1 MKQTSSLTD
10 RLSLPGGARPAP
22 VWSWR
27 SVGLGAL
34 PFADA
39 ATVELPMS
47 RLLRLSLFQVTVG
60 MAVVLLVGTLNRV
73 MIVELGIP
81 AWLVASMIALPLLF
95 APFRMVVG
103 HRSDTHRSVLGWR
116 RVPYIW
122 MGSMM
127 QFGGLAIMPFAL
139 ILLSGDSHGPRIIG
153 EAGAALAFLMTGAG
167 LHTTQT
173 AGLALATDL
182 APEHARPKV
191 VALLCLMLLVGTVV
205 AAVSFGLLLS
215 PFSEVRLVQVVQGAG
230 VLTIIL
236 NGAALWKQEPRN
248 RNRTKAVLPK
258 VTFADSWRAYTRT
271 GQSARRLISIGMGT
285 VAFSMQ
291 DVLLEPYG
299 GRVLHLPVSATTSL
313 TAFLAVGGG
322 LGLGLAAYKLKGGS
336 NPYAVAGLGA
346 LAGIGAFA
354 CLLGAPLLSA
364 PGIFAVGVLIV
375 GFGAGMFAHGTLTAS
390 MNMAQGDATGIALG
404 AWGAVQATAAGLAI
418 ATGGVL
424 SDVIGA
430 LARSGR
436 LGPALAG
443 PATGY
448 SAVYLIEAVLLLATL
463 LTVAPLARADAIKS
477 LAAEPVGETL

>member
-1 MKQTSSLTD
+1 V
-10 RLSLPGGARPAP
+10 AP
-22 VWSWR
+22 RAWSWR
-27 SVGLGAL
+27 SISLGAL

-95 APFRMVVG
+95 APFRMVIG
-103 HRSDTHRSVLGWR
+103 HKSDTHRSVLGWR

-122 MGSMM
+122 LGTML

-139 ILLSGDSHGPRIIG
+139 ILLSGDSHAPRFVG

-191 VALLCLMLLVGTVV
+191 VALLCFMLLVGTVL
-205 AAVSFGLLLS
+205 AAVSFGVLLS
-215 PFSEVRLVQVVQGAG
+215 PFSELRLIQVVQGAG
-230 VLTIIL
+230 ALTMIL
-236 NGAALWKQEPRN
+236 NGAALWKQESRN
-248 RNRTKAVLPK
+248 RNRTKAVLAP
-258 VTFADSWRAYTRT
+258 VSFSQSWRAYTRT
-271 GQSARRLISIGMGT
+271 GRSARRLLSIGMGT

-299 GRVLHLPVSATTSL
+299 GRVLHLPVSATTAL

-322 LGLGLAAYKLKGGS
+322 MGLGLAAYKLKGGS
-336 NPYAVAGLGA
+336 NPYTVAGLGA
-346 LAGIGAFA
+346 LIGIGAFA

-390 MNMAQGDATGIALG
+390 MNMAHADETGMALG

-424 SDVIGA
+424 SDAIGV

-436 LGPALAG
+436 LGPALSG

-448 SAVYLIEAVLLLATL
+448 SAVYLIEVVLLLATFF
-463 LTVAPLARADAIKS
+463 TIAPLARNGGAQGAGDT
-477 LAAEPVGETL
+477 P

>member
-1 MKQTSSLTD
+1 
-10 RLSLPGGARPAP
+10 
-22 VWSWR
+22 
-27 SVGLGAL
+27 VGLGIL
-34 PFADA
+34 PFANA
-39 ATVELPMS
+39 ATVELPLS

-122 MGSMM
+122 FGSML

-182 APEHARPKV
+182 APEHARPNV
-191 VALLCLMLLVGTVV
+191 VALLCFMLLVGTVV

-230 VLTIIL
+230 ALTIIL

-248 RNRTKAVLPK
+248 RNRTKSVLPS
-258 VTFADSWRAYTRT
+258 VTFAESWRAYTRT
-271 GQSARRLISIGMGT
+271 GQSARRLLSIGMGT

-336 NPYAVAGLGA
+336 NPYTVAALGA

-424 SDVIGA
+424 SDAIGA

-448 SAVYLIEAVLLLATL
+448 SAVYLIEAVLLLATV
-463 LTVAPLARADAIKS
+463 LTVMPLARPGAATS
-477 LAAEPVGETL
+477 PAAENPVTEIAEAAL